1 MGQIEILYDYVFC
14 KRFTKT
20 TVIFLKAD
28 KTVITIFYESC
39 AIINL
44 EKLAIVLHVLVGGL
58 LAALINMANQMGHVI
73 GQCLQFKGNNEWHK
87 F

>member
-1 MGQIEILYDYVFC
+1 M
-14 KRFTKT
+14 
-20 TVIFLKAD
+20 
-28 KTVITIFYESC
+28 FYESC

-44 EKLAIVLHVLVGGL
+44 EKLAVVLHVLVGGL